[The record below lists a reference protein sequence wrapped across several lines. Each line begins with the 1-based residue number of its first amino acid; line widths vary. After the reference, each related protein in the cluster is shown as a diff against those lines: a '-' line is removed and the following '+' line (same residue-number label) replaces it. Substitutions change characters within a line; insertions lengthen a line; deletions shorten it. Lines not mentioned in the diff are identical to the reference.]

1 MNFMHYKITTSAH
14 GSYLLHR
21 GEQWL
26 FGQSF
31 CALFICRLLL
41 EYSFYSKMVSQFQ
54 CSSQLLPIFIP
65 KPIQL
70 RFSFSHSLTE
80 SGTVGMAITQIM
92 TLVMAI
98 QWGMRQTAELE
109 NNMTSVERIM
119 EYVDL
124 EPEEDLIIEN
134 HKLDEWP
141 KTGNMEFINLTM
153 KYSAYSKPTLKSLNL
168 TIKSGEKIGK
178 FPAIS

>member
-1 MNFMHYKITTSAH
+1 MVINEFYALQNHNVSAWFLFTASGRAMALWSELLCAVYMSVVIGIFFVFQNGKSIPMFFSIVANFH
-14 GSYLLHR
+14 
-21 GEQWL
+21 
-26 FGQSF
+26 
-31 CALFICRLLL
+31 
-41 EYSFYSKMVSQFQ
+41 
-54 CSSQLLPIFIP
+54 
-65 KPIQL
+65 
-70 RFSFSHSLTE
+70 SFSHSLTE